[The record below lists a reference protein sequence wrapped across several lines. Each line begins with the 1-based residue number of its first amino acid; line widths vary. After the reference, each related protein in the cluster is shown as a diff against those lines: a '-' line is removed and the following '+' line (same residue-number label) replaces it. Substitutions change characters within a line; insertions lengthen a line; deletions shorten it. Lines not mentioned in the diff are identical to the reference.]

1 MDKGPIFVRR
11 RRIVIAAVL
20 AVIALGVSGVAIAGG
35 GLPFRREE
43 ARGQDATNPD
53 AHPSTASVVPT
64 PSVASPES
72 PSPSP
77 RTAPNIYAA
86 AAAGDLSPRVRG
98 VRTRVYV
105 PNSESNTVDV
115 IDPRTYRI
123 VASYPVGVYPQH
135 ITPSW
140 NLRWL
145 YVDNTSGNSLTVI
158 DPRTGRPTHKVIPVT
173 DPYNLYFTPDGRK
186 AIVVNERFQRLD
198 FRNPNTWGLIKSVA
212 IPSAGPDHLDFSANG
227 RSLLVSCE
235 FSGWVYRVATD
246 SMRVTGKLFVGGL
259 PIDVRLSPDGRVY
272 YVANQG
278 LAGVTLVGARTLA
291 KIGFLHTGTGAHGLA
306 VSRNAADLYVSNR
319 LEGTISVVRFAKRKV
334 VKTWHVGGSPDMLQ
348 VSANGR
354 QIWTANRFNGTVSV
368 IDARTG
374 KVLHVIRV
382 GSSPHGLALFPQPG
396 TYSLGHNGV
405 YR

>member
-1 MDKGPIFVRR
+1 MNKGPIFVRR
-11 RRIVIAAVL
+11 RRVLIAAVL
-20 AVIALGVSGVAIAGG
+20 VLTAIGVSGVAIADGD
-35 GLPFRREE
+35 LPF
-43 ARGQDATNPD
+43 GTDDAHGSETTAPK
-53 AHPSTASVVPT
+53 AHPSTMSIVPGPKA
-64 PSVASPES
+64 PSSEPTSPA
-72 PSPSP
+72 P
-77 RTAPNIYAA
+77 RTTPNVYAA
-86 AAAGDLSPRVRG
+86 ATAGDLSPRVG
-98 VRTRVYV
+98 SIPPRVYV

-140 NLRWL
+140 DLRWL

-158 DPRTGRPTHKVIPVT
+158 NPRTGRATGKVIPVT
-173 DPYNLYFTPDGRK
+173 DPYNLYFTPDGHK
-186 AIVVNERFQRLD
+186 AIVVDERFQRLD
-198 FRNPNTWGLIKSVA
+198 FRNPRTWGLIKSLA

-227 RSLLVSCE
+227 RSLVVSCE
-235 FSGWVYRVATD
+235 FSGWVYRVATA
-246 SMRVTGKLFVGGL
+246 SMRITGRLFVGGL
-259 PIDVRLSPDGRVY
+259 PIDVRLSSDGRVF

-278 LAGVTLVGARTLA
+278 LGGVTLVDARTLR

-319 LEGTISVVRFAKRKV
+319 LEGTISVVSFARRKV
-334 VKTWHVGGSPDMLQ
+334 IKTWHVGGSPDMLQ

-354 QIWTANRFNGTVSV
+354 QIWTANRFNGAVSV
-368 IDARTG
+368 IDSRTG

-396 TYSLGHNGV
+396 TFSLGHNGV